1 MKKTRKAMAL
11 GLAMA
16 LALGGIEPGLATIN
30 VFAAENGIQTTAD
43 ETREEIT
50 LTSDQLN
57 NETLKGMDLTN
68 KIIHLDPS
76 ITSIANHTFDHLN
89 LSNSV
94 LDFTG
99 LTGTIDTG
107 SIFGYTVLENTVFN
121 FGDVEELYFGNYS
134 KTFSNVY
141 INVKTAKSVKI
152 SGGSTG
158 TIHFSGSNILK
169 AYFSYC
175 TVHNSN
181 ILSTTYINHCTIND
195 SNMKVASELS
205 ELKTFKDTNF
215 YNSTISFNCDEMSGY
230 INTDSCKY
238 YNTKVVIEGNTIYR
252 EFFKNSVFDDK
263 SSLKT
268 NDNVVINIL
277 AFQNA
282 ILPECTFKPSKIES
296 YAFDNCNTN
305 NITLDLSVVQTIS
318 NKAIDK
324 KFKNELI
331 FPDTPIT
338 LENNAIAYY
347 LDRYTSDGVIT
358 IPENITVDGK
368 FLEGADLTGITKV
381 IVKGFLKNSTYSG
394 SDGTE
399 NIDLVLMHGNNT
411 YGNGEGWKSV
421 YYPNDGGITK
431 HYYDNQTVGTI
442 NVGKKDQVYIGY
454 DVYADKI
461 YYDGGILHNGSGSGK
476 IKTNK

>member
-368 FLEGADLTGITKV
+368 FLEGADLTGIT
-381 IVKGFLKNSTYSG
+381 
-394 SDGTE
+394 
-399 NIDLVLMHGNNT
+399 
-411 YGNGEGWKSV
+411 
-421 YYPNDGGITK
+421 
-431 HYYDNQTVGTI
+431 
-442 NVGKKDQVYIGY
+442 
-454 DVYADKI
+454 
-461 YYDGGILHNGSGSGK
+461 
-476 IKTNK
+476 